1 MRNKLLTVSLLLT
14 VFMVGSAQYHGLMN
28 LDNITPSTYGQI
40 YIDATP
46 GPTLALTTAGTFYQV
61 ITYTAGEF
69 FGSTVNGAAGTIT
82 VGPESAGVYSVQYSV
97 SYTSSNQEIYHFSVF
112 VGAVQHNQ
120 CSLEDKAANASDVT
134 NASSQGIISLAAG
147 DVVSLRVSAENNTRT
162 VTTNHVSL
170 MLHRLR

>member
-1 MRNKLLTVSLLLT
+1 MLSVAVILLLI
-14 VFMVGSAQYHGLMN
+14 VMAGGAQYHGLSN
-28 LDNITPSTYGQI
+28 LDNVTPDSYAQI

-46 GPTLALTTAGTFYQV
+46 GPALALTTAGTFYQV
-61 ITYTAGEF
+61 ITYTSGEVF
-69 FGSTVNGAAGTIT
+69 ANTVNGGAGTIT
-82 VGPESAGVYSVQYSV
+82 VGADSAGVYSVQYSV

-134 NASSQGIISLAAG
+134 NVSSSGIISLAAG

-162 VTTNHVSL
+162 ITTNHVSL
-170 MLHRLR
+170 MIHRIR